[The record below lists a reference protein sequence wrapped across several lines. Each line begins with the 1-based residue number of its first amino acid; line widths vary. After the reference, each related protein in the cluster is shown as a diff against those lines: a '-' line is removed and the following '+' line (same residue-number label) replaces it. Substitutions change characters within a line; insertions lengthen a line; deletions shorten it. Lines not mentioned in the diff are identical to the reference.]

1 MIGLRKRPFAYTDP
15 LVRGFISLGEKEAQ
29 QEQKYSTIKH
39 WPSTQMIMFDFREA
53 SLNCVVW
60 TKMTAKDINENGQF
74 SGLHVKSAGEAHVV
88 PNCSSQVV
96 LMCLISVVIAIDT
109 ILKAHHKYWPPS
121 TCAGLHYKNFFF
133 QICQCTHVW
142 CLVDNCEW
150 V

>member
-60 TKMTAKDINENGQF
+60 TKMTAKDINENGRF

-96 LMCLISVVIAIDT
+96 MCLISVVIAIDT